1 MLRAAGF
8 EPAARSAARKV
19 DGMSTWFRILCAVSA
34 PSLLAGAAL
43 AATAPAKGPDD
54 AFAPCS
60 TCHEEITTPFASNPH
75 LREAATGK
83 AVCEGCHGD
92 ATKHAEEGD
101 KSLIKVPAGAA
112 GAKVCLGCH
121 QKSPE
126 FDRAAKGFHATA
138 SVNCTDCHS
147 VHHSPA
153 TAPALLRT
161 TPSTQLCESCHP
173 AQKDLFGKPYA
184 HHLGRGGLECV
195 SCHNPHGGRGE
206 HSLKTTSA
214 GELPCLSCHTE
225 KQGPFV
231 FSHVS
236 GFEGNCLTCHEPHGS
251 NNPKMLI
258 RARVDQ
264 LCLECHTTLPAGTLG
279 SQPPSFHDLRSA
291 RYTNCTVCHVA
302 VHGSNSSP
310 MLLK

>member
-1 MLRAAGF
+1 MRTWHRLFSALSVSALVALGTGQAAGQ
-8 EPAARSAARKV
+8 PV
-19 DGMSTWFRILCAVSA
+19 
-34 PSLLAGAAL
+34 
-43 AATAPAKGPDD
+43 KGHDVA

-60 TCHEEITTPFASNPH
+60 DCHDEVAAHFPNNPH
-75 LREAATGK
+75 ARLGDSK
-83 AVCEGCHGD
+83 AVCESCHGD
-92 ATKHAEEGD
+92 TAKHLANPDASTIAVPKGAT
-101 KSLIKVPAGAA
+101 
-112 GAKVCLGCH
+112 GAKICLGCH

-126 FDRAAKGFHATA
+126 FDRAGHGFHAA
-138 SVNCTDCHS
+138 AAVNCTDCHS
-147 VHHSPA
+147 IHGSPA
-153 TAPALLRT
+153 AAPALLRT

-173 AQKDLFGKPYA
+173 AQKNLFAKPYA
-184 HHLGRGGLECV
+184 HHLARGGMECV
-195 SCHNPHGGRGE
+195 SCHNPHGGGGE
-206 HSLKTTSA
+206 HNLKTTSA

-264 LCLECHTTLPAGTLG
+264 VCLECHTTLPAGTLG
-279 SQPPSFHDLRSA
+279 AQPPSFHDLRSA
-291 RYTNCTVCHVA
+291 RYQNCTVCHVA

>member
-1 MLRAAGF
+1 MRTWHRLFSALSVSALVALGTGQAAGQ
-8 EPAARSAARKV
+8 
-19 DGMSTWFRILCAVSA
+19 
-34 PSLLAGAAL
+34 
-43 AATAPAKGPDD
+43 PAKGHDVA

-60 TCHEEITTPFASNPH
+60 DCHDTVAAHFPNNPH
-75 LREAATGK
+75 ARLGDSK
-83 AVCEGCHGD
+83 AVCESCHGD
-92 ATKHAEEGD
+92 TAKHLANPD
-101 KSLIKVPAGAA
+101 ASTIAVPKGAA
-112 GAKVCLGCH
+112 GAKICLGCH

-126 FDRAAKGFHATA
+126 FDRAGHGFHAA
-138 SVNCTDCHS
+138 AAVNCTDCHS
-147 VHHSPA
+147 VHGSPA

-173 AQKDLFGKPYA
+173 AQKNLFAKPYA
-184 HHLGRGGLECV
+184 HHLARGGMECV

-206 HSLKTTSA
+206 HNLKTTSA

-264 LCLECHTTLPAGTLG
+264 VCLECHTTLPAGTLG
-279 SQPPSFHDLRSA
+279 AQPPSFHDLRSA
-291 RYTNCTVCHVA
+291 RYQNCTVCHVA